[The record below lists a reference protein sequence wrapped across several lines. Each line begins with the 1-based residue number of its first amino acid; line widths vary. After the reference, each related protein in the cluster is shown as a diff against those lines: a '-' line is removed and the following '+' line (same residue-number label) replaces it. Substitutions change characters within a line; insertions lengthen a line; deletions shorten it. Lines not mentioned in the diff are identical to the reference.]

1 MKSKNNHHFPHYH
14 VLVIGGG
21 LAGLRAAVEA
31 HAAGCHVGVM
41 SKVYPMRSH
50 SGAAQGGVNAALGNH
65 PEGKDDS
72 WEKHAFDTIKGSDYL
87 ADQPRA
93 EILARDAPER
103 VLEMEHWGAYFSRF
117 PDGRIAQRPFG
128 GAGFPRTC
136 YAADRTGHHLLHTLW
151 EQCLK
156 REIPF
161 YNEWLL
167 TRLVI
172 HDGRAVGAV
181 TLHIPSG
188 QLQAFSADAII
199 IAGGGHGRI
208 YDKSTNAIINTGSAT
223 AAAYVAGAPL
233 EDMEFVQFHPTTL
246 YGTNILISEGVRG
259 EGGVLYNSKGER
271 FMERYAPT
279 VKDLAPRDIVARA
292 IQTEVNEGR
301 GFGGG
306 RIPMRGRIPMPGYI
320 HLDIRHLGEEIVK
333 SRLPGIRQI
342 AMDFAGV
349 DPIEAPIPVQPGQ
362 HYSMGGLA
370 CDENG
375 ETGLS
380 GLFAIGE
387 CSCISVH
394 GANRLGGNSLLE
406 TIVFGKRA
414 GEMASQR
421 ACPEHSRRVSEA
433 ARQRTSG
440 ATIPERVLTEALRE
454 QRAVIE
460 TFKTR
465 ADGER
470 QGVIRRA
477 MKAVMTDKVGVFRE
491 EKPLVEAV
499 EALAELKERYKH
511 VILDHKGDAFN
522 YDLVDTLEL
531 GGMLE
536 LAEAT
541 AVASL
546 RRTECRG
553 SHWRTDHPGRNDEEW
568 LKHSMVTYNP
578 DGPPHLEYSDV
589 VITKY
594 QPTERKY

>member
-1 MKSKNNHHFPHYH
+1 MPEFPHH
-14 VLVIGGG
+14 QVLIIGGG
-21 LAGLRAAVEA
+21 LAGLRAAIAA
-31 HAAGCHVGVM
+31 HDARCKVAVL
-41 SKVYPMRSH
+41 SKVHPIRSH
-50 SGAAQGGVNAALGNH
+50 SGAAQGGINATLGNH
-65 PEGKDDS
+65 PEGRDDS
-72 WEKHAFDTIKGSDYL
+72 WERHAFDTIKGSDYL

-93 EILARDAPER
+93 EILAREAPER

-156 REIPF
+156 RDLPF

-172 HDGRAVGAV
+172 HDGQAVGVVA
-181 TLHIPSG
+181 LHIPSG
-188 QLQAFSADAII
+188 QLQAFSADALIV
-199 IAGGGHGRI
+199 AGGGHGRI

-223 AAAYVAGAPL
+223 AAAYMAGAPL

-259 EGGVLYNSKGER
+259 EGGILYNAKGER
-271 FMERYAPT
+271 LMERYAPT
-279 VKDLAPRDIVARA
+279 VKDLAPRDIVARS

-301 GFGGG
+301 GFKGGYV
-306 RIPMRGRIPMPGYI
+306 R
-320 HLDIRHLGEEIVK
+320 LDVRHLGAAVIK
-333 SRLPGIRQI
+333 TRLPGIRQI
-342 AMDFAGV
+342 AMNFAGV

-375 ETGLS
+375 QTPMP
-380 GLFAIGE
+380 GLFAVGE

-414 GEMASQR
+414 GESASQR
-421 ACPEHSRRVSEA
+421 VSGSANRRVGGGAVSE
-433 ARQRTSG
+433 G
-440 ATIPERVLTEALRE
+440 VLAEALRQQQAAIDALKSRKE
-454 QRAVIE
+454 
-460 TFKTR
+460 
-465 ADGER
+465 GER
-470 QGVIRRA
+470 QGVIRRQ
-477 MKAVMTDKVGVFRE
+477 MKAIMTEKVSVYRD
-491 EKPLVEAV
+491 EKPLAEAV
-499 EALAELKERYKH
+499 AKLAELRNRCRR
-511 VILDHKGDAFN
+511 VMLNNKGDAFN

-536 LAEAT
+536 LARVT
-541 AVASL
+541 ALTAL
-546 RRTECRG
+546 KRTECRG
-553 SHWRTDHPGRNDEEW
+553 SHWRTDYPGRNDEEW
-568 LKHSMVTYNP
+568 LKHSLAIYNP
-578 DGPPHLEYSDV
+578 TGPPRLEYKEV
-589 VITKY
+589 IITKY
-594 QPTERKY
+594 PPTERKY

>member
-1 MKSKNNHHFPHYH
+1 MTNITHQQI
-14 VLVIGGG
+14 LIIGGG
-21 LAGLRAAVEA
+21 LAGLRAAVA
-31 HAAGCHVGVM
+31 VHDAGGEVAVM

-65 PEGKDDS
+65 PEGQDDS
-72 WEKHAFDTIKGSDYL
+72 WERHAFDTIKGSDYL

-117 PDGRIAQRPFG
+117 ANGRIAQRPFG

-151 EQCLK
+151 EQCLQ
-156 REIPF
+156 RAIPF

-167 TRLVI
+167 TRLVTR
-172 HDGRAVGAV
+172 DGRVIGAV
-181 TLHIPSG
+181 ALHIPSG
-188 QLQAFSADAII
+188 ELRAFSANAVI

-208 YDKSTNAIINTGSAT
+208 YDKSSNAIINTGSAT
-223 AAAYVAGAPL
+223 AAAYMAGAPL

-246 YGTNILISEGVRG
+246 YGTNILITEGVRG
-259 EGGVLYNSKGER
+259 EGGILYNTGGER

-301 GFGGG
+301 GFMGPKGG
-306 RIPMRGRIPMPGYI
+306 YV
-320 HLDIRHLGEEIVK
+320 HLDIRHLGADLIK
-333 SRLPGIRQI
+333 TRLPGIREI
-342 AMDFAGV
+342 ALNFAGV
-349 DPIEAPIPVQPGQ
+349 DPIDAPIPVQPGQ

-375 ETGLS
+375 ETPLS

-414 GEMASQR
+414 GDR
-421 ACPEHSRRVSEA
+421 ALELVKGAAEPTDEA
-433 ARQRTSG
+433 
-440 ATIPERVLTEALRE
+440 ALRE
-454 QRAVIE
+454 ALHTQESAIAELKKR
-460 TFKTR
+460 TN
-465 ADGER
+465 GER
-470 QGVIRRA
+470 QAVIRGE
-477 MKAVMTDKVGVFRE
+477 MKTAMTDNVGVFRTE
-491 EKPLVEAV
+491 RSLAAAV
-499 EALAELKERYKH
+499 AKLAELKTRYRG
-511 VILDHKGDAFN
+511 VNLDNAGDAFN

-531 GGMLE
+531 EGMLE
-536 LAEAT
+536 IAEVVAT
-541 AVASL
+541 TAL
-546 RRTECRG
+546 QRQECRG
-553 SHWRTDHPGRNDEEW
+553 SHWRTDYSGRDDARW
-568 LKHSMVTYNP
+568 LKHSMAYYNP
-578 DGPPHLEYSDV
+578 GGAPRLDYQNV
-589 VITKY
+589 MITKY

>member
-1 MKSKNNHHFPHYH
+1 MAQFRHHQ
-14 VLVIGGG
+14 VLIVGGG
-21 LAGLRAAVEA
+21 LAGLRAAVEVEK
-31 HAAGCHVGVM
+31 AGCDVAVM

-50 SGAAQGGVNAALGNH
+50 SGAAQGGINAALGNH
-65 PEGKDDS
+65 PEGKNDS
-72 WEKHAFDTIKGSDYL
+72 WKQHAFDTIKGSDYL

-93 EILARDAPER
+93 EILAQDAPER

-117 PDGRIAQRPFG
+117 ADGRIAQRPFG

-156 REIPF
+156 QEIPF

-167 TRLVI
+167 TGLATDNGWV
-172 HDGRAVGAV
+172 VGALA
-181 TLHIPSG
+181 LHIPSG
-188 QLQAFSADAII
+188 QLQAFSADAIV

-208 YDKSTNAIINTGSAT
+208 YEKSTNAIINTGSAT
-223 AAAYVAGAPL
+223 AVSYLAGAPL

-259 EGGVLYNSKGER
+259 EGGMLYNTEGER
-271 FMERYAPT
+271 FMARYAPT

-301 GFGGG
+301 GFEGG
-306 RIPMRGRIPMPGYI
+306 YV
-320 HLDIRHLGEEIVK
+320 HLDIRHLGEEIIK

-375 ETGLS
+375 QTPIP

-406 TIVFGKRA
+406 TVVFGKRA
-414 GEMASQR
+414 GERASDL
-421 ACPEHSRRVSEA
+421 VKGGTGTV
-433 ARQRTSG
+433 ARTLL
-440 ATIPERVLTEALRE
+440 AEALAE
-454 QRAVIE
+454 QSSMIEEIKARA
-460 TFKTR
+460 T
-465 ADGER
+465 GER
-470 QGVIRRA
+470 QGIIRRE
-477 MKAVMTDKVGVFRE
+477 MKAVMTDKVSVYRE
-491 EKPLVEAV
+491 EKPLAEAV
-499 EALAELKERYKH
+499 NVLAELKERYRS
-511 VILDHKGDAFN
+511 VILDNKSDTFN

-531 GGMLE
+531 GAMLE
-536 LAEAT
+536 LAEVT
-541 AVASL
+541 ALTAL
-546 RRTECRG
+546 KRTECRG
-553 SHWRTDHPGRNDEEW
+553 SHWRTDHPGRNDDEW
-568 LKHSMVTYNP
+568 LKHSMATYNP
-578 DGPPHLEYSDV
+578 DGAPHVGYTDV
-589 VITKY
+589 IITKY
-594 QPTERKY
+594 EPMERKY

>member
-1 MKSKNNHHFPHYH
+1 MADYPHHQ
-14 VLVIGGG
+14 VLIVGGG
-21 LAGLRAAVEA
+21 LAGLRAAVEV
-31 HAAGCHVGVM
+31 HAAGCGVAVM

-50 SGAAQGGVNAALGNH
+50 SGAAQGGINAALRNH

-72 WEKHAFDTIKGSDYL
+72 WERHAFDTIKGSDYL
-87 ADQPRA
+87 ADQPRS

-103 VLEMEHWGAYFSRF
+103 VLEMEHWGTYFSRF
-117 PDGRIAQRPFG
+117 ADGRIAQRPFG

-156 REIPF
+156 RDILF

-167 TRLVI
+167 TRLVV
-172 HDGRAVGAV
+172 DGDRAIGAV
-181 TLHIPSG
+181 ALHIPTG
-188 QLQAFSADAII
+188 RLQVFGADAVIV
-199 IAGGGHGRI
+199 AGGGHGRI
-208 YDKSTNAIINTGSAT
+208 YEKSTNAIINTGSAT

-259 EGGVLYNSKGER
+259 EGGKLFNAVGER

-301 GFGGG
+301 GFEGG
-306 RIPMRGRIPMPGYI
+306 YV
-320 HLDIRHLGEEIVK
+320 HLDIRHLGEEIIK
-333 SRLPGIRQI
+333 TRLPGIRQI

-375 ETGLS
+375 ETPVA

-406 TIVFGKRA
+406 TVVFGKRA
-414 GEMASQR
+414 GERAAGLVKGGGGEAPEPVLVEALHEQAS
-421 ACPEHSRRVSEA
+421 A
-433 ARQRTSG
+433 
-440 ATIPERVLTEALRE
+440 IEALR
-454 QRAVIE
+454 
-460 TFKTR
+460 TR
-465 ADGER
+465 SDGER
-470 QGVIRRA
+470 QIAIRRE
-477 MKAVMTDKVGVFRE
+477 MKAIMTEKVGVYRE
-491 EKPLVEAV
+491 EQSLAEAA
-499 EALAELKERYKH
+499 EALAGLKERYKS
-511 VILDHKGDAFN
+511 VALDNKGGPFN

-536 LAEAT
+536 LAEVT
-541 AVASL
+541 AVTAL
-546 RRTECRG
+546 KRTECRG
-553 SHWRTDHPGRNDEEW
+553 SHWRTDYPGRNDEEW
-568 LKHSMVTYNP
+568 LKHSVATYNP
-578 DGPPHLEYSDV
+578 DGPPHLGETGV
-589 VITKY
+589 IITKY
-594 QPTERKY
+594 EPTERKY

>member
-1 MKSKNNHHFPHYH
+1 MAEFPHH
-14 VLVIGGG
+14 QVLVVGGG
-21 LAGLRAAVEA
+21 LAGLRVAVEV
-31 HAAGCHVGVM
+31 HAADCSVAVM

-50 SGAAQGGVNAALGNH
+50 SGAAQGGINAALRNH

-72 WEKHAFDTIKGSDYL
+72 WERHAFDTIKGSDYL
-87 ADQPRA
+87 ADQPRS

-103 VLEMEHWGAYFSRF
+103 VLEMEHWGTYFSRF
-117 PDGRIAQRPFG
+117 ADGRIAQRPFG

-136 YAADRTGHHLLHTLW
+136 YAADRTGHHLLYTLW
-151 EQCLK
+151 EQCIK
-156 REIPF
+156 RDIPF

-172 HDGRAVGAV
+172 DGDRAVGAV
-181 TLHIPSG
+181 ALHIPSG
-188 QLQAFSADAII
+188 RLQAFSAAAIVV
-199 IAGGGHGRI
+199 AGGGHGRI
-208 YDKSTNAIINTGSAT
+208 YEKSTNAIINTGSAT
-223 AAAYVAGAPL
+223 AAAYMVGAAL

-259 EGGVLYNSKGER
+259 EGGKLFNAVGER

-301 GFGGG
+301 GFEGG
-306 RIPMRGRIPMPGYI
+306 YV
-320 HLDIRHLGEEIVK
+320 HLDIRHLGEEIIK

-375 ETGLS
+375 ETSMG
-380 GLFAIGE
+380 GLFAVGE

-406 TIVFGKRA
+406 TVVFGKRA
-414 GEMASQR
+414 GER
-421 ACPEHSRRVSEA
+421 AADLVKGGGGKAPE
-433 ARQRTSG
+433 
-440 ATIPERVLTEALRE
+440 PVLAEALRE
-454 QRAVIE
+454 QTSVIE
-460 TFKTR
+460 ALKAR
-465 ADGER
+465 SDGER
-470 QGVIRRA
+470 QATIRRE
-477 MKAVMTDKVGVFRE
+477 MKAVMTEKVGVYRE
-491 EKPLVEAV
+491 EQPLAKAV
-499 EALAELKERYKH
+499 EALAGLKERYKS
-511 VILDHKGDAFN
+511 VVLDNKEGPFN

-536 LAEAT
+536 LAEVT
-541 AVASL
+541 AVTAL
-546 RRTECRG
+546 KRNECRG
-553 SHWRTDHPGRNDEEW
+553 SHWRTDYPGRNDEEW
-568 LKHSMVTYNP
+568 LKHSMATYNP
-578 DGPPHLEYSDV
+578 DSPPRLEGTDV
-589 VITKY
+589 IITKY